1 MKKTVVLALAAVA
14 LCLTSGAYGQQPPA
28 AAGSAQQQCGPVNQ
42 PDNRVTFRL
51 LAPKASAVTVRW
63 GVQVDIG
70 DPVTMT
76 KGSDELWT
84 ATVGPLESELYGYTF
99 NVDGIRMVDP
109 CHAEVKRDG
118 AKLESMLLIPGG
130 IGDLYAVKDVPHGTL
145 SQVWYLSP
153 TAKLT
158 RRMQVYTPPGYED
171 SSNTRY
177 PVLYLLHGGG
187 GDETEWN
194 NQGRM
199 SEILDN
205 LIAQGKTKPMIVVMP
220 NGHVTRTASLGFT
233 VTSIPAPA
241 SALAMARGQAQLGTA
256 SFEETLVKDVIPYV
270 EKHYRVLANKENR
283 AIAGLSMGGGH
294 TVNTTLAN
302 PTMFNYI
309 GVFSMGVREMTA
321 DIDKKFVALK
331 AANPRL
337 YYVGCG
343 TQDSLITSAK
353 ALVAELEKLGIG
365 HTFRQTNHGHWW
377 GAWRIYLSEF
387 APKLFQ

>member
-1 MKKTVVLALAAVA
+1 MTKALVPILAILFLALA
-14 LCLTSGAYGQQPPA
+14 PA
-28 AAGSAQQQCGPVNQ
+28 AAGQQASPAAPGAQQQCGPVIQ
-42 PDNRVTFRL
+42 PDNHVRFRL
-51 LAPKASAVTVRW
+51 QAPKASAVTVRW

-76 KGSDELWT
+76 KGSDGTWS
-84 ATVGPLESELYGYTF
+84 ATVGPLESDLYGYTF
-99 NVDGIRMVDP
+99 AVDGMRMVDT

-118 AKLESMLLIPGG
+118 VKLESMLLVPGG

-145 SQVWYLSP
+145 AQVWYPSP

-158 RRMQVYTPPGYED
+158 RRMQVYTPPGYENGD
-171 SSNTRY
+171 TRY

-205 LIAQGKTKPMIVVMP
+205 LIAQGKAKPMIVVMP
-220 NGHVTRTASLGFT
+220 NGHVTRTAALGFS

-241 SALAMARGQAQLGTA
+241 SALAMAPGQAQPAGA

-270 EKHYRVLANKENR
+270 EKHYRVLADKQSR

-294 TVNTTLAN
+294 TFRTTLSN
-302 PTMFNYI
+302 PAMFNY
-309 GVFSMGVREMTA
+309 
-321 DIDKKFVALK
+321 
-331 AANPRL
+331 
-337 YYVGCG
+337 
-343 TQDSLITSAK
+343 
-353 ALVAELEKLGIG
+353 
-365 HTFRQTNHGHWW
+365 H
-377 GAWRIYLSEF
+377 
-387 APKLFQ
+387 